1 MGCKWQ
7 LHSECIFKSPPLLL
21 PFPPLTCQHPH
32 FFVQGGWVIVSKD
45 DPNVIVAKSTH
56 HLFVPTMDYEIG
68 MGTGPWPVNRNRT
81 IFTTSLV
88 PLPEQGLDTFLV
100 WYGAADA
107 NVAYATIQVT
117 H

>member
-1 MGCKWQ
+1 MD
-7 LHSECIFKSPPLLL
+7 
-21 PFPPLTCQHPH
+21 
-32 FFVQGGWVIVSKD
+32 KD
-45 DPNVIVAKSTH
+45 DPTKIVQRSAT

-88 PLPEQGLDTFLV
+88 PLPNEGTDVFLV

-107 NVAYATIQVT
+107 NVAYAKIKVAQA
-117 H
+117 